1 MKNTLLVLLSLIMI
15 VSCSNSEYAYVITTD
30 ETFAVA
36 KKVEKIPAFRDGL
49 FYEYLSPNLANGQY
63 EIYYQNGQ
71 LKERATY
78 KDGKA
83 DGIFETYFENG
94 QLKWRHTYKD
104 GIQEGL
110 FLGYLENGQLSWRH
124 TYKDGKEEGLYVR
137 YNKDGTLESKCFWVN
152 GKKYECE

>member
-1 MKNTLLVLLSLIMI
+1 MI

-63 EIYYQNGQ
+63 EIYYENGQ

-94 QLKWRHTYKD
+94 QLALRGTYKDGKLYGLTELYYENGQLEQRVTYKD
-104 GIQEGL
+104 GIMDGLQES
-110 FLGYLENGQLSWRH
+110 YE
-124 TYKDGKEEGLYVR
+124 
-137 YNKDGTLESKCFWVN
+137 KDGTLITKAFYVN
-152 GKKYECE
+152 GDRFECEGKCG